1 MIDKEATD
9 ITLFVR
15 TSNEEVVE
23 WDRRR
28 IVNALVLEAG
38 VNLKTAEEISKEVEK
53 QIFSSGIGTLTA
65 PLIRELVNA
74 KLIERGCE
82 EARRM
87 HTRLGFP
94 LYDIGQLIITRNREN
109 ANVPHWPEGTN
120 LTLAEGIKKEFALH
134 RVFSR
139 DVADAHLSGD
149 IHLHKLGYVDRPYS
163 SIQSL
168 EYVKKFGLSLPGSP
182 SVARP
187 AKHADVLLAHMI
199 RFSAA
204 LQGNFAGSIEWDAV
218 NLSFAPYLSRM
229 NEGEVS
235 QLAQRLV
242 YEFSQLYFA
251 RGGQVMFTDI
261 HLFWEVPD
269 RFEKAPVIGPGGIPV
284 EGTHEDFLR
293 DSQRFLL
300 ALLNVFQEG
309 DATGRPFFFPRPVIH
324 ITEKSFKTPGWKNF
338 LEEACGVA
346 AKRGNIHFAFDRSS
360 VKEKGEDALPPWEM
374 RRAAVQ
380 NVTLNLPRIGY
391 QAEEDDAKLFSLL
404 SERMALAAKAHV
416 QKRDFIEK
424 LISRG
429 DDGPLSFLTMKRD
442 AYPYLRMDQAIYLI
456 GAVGL
461 NELVQIRGGRQFH
474 ESEDAVR
481 LGLKILTRMKTEA
494 ENLSRKYGICF
505 ILEQTPAE
513 STAYRFARLDL
524 KLFSPRAGRFVRGDI
539 SRGEVYYNNSTSFN
553 VSADIPAMERARG
566 EGRFHPFIKGTAVT
580 HIWPGDKIPSKETLA
595 RFIERIFKETDN
607 SRVTLSPEFTSCVS
621 CGRTSPGLKDRCS
634 LCGSENVEK
643 ITKITGYFARVS
655 DLNKGKIA
663 ELKDIRR
670 NPP

>member
-1 MIDKEATD
+1 MMDKEATD

-15 TSNEEVVE
+15 TSNEEVVG

-38 VNLKTAEEISKEVEK
+38 VDQKTAEEISKEVEK
-53 QIFSSGIGTLTA
+53 QIFSSGIETLTA

-74 KLIERGCE
+74 KLTERGFE

-94 LYDIGQLIITRNREN
+94 LYDIGQLILTPNREN

-134 RVFSR
+134 SVFSR

-149 IHLHKLGYVDRPYS
+149 IHLHKLGYIDRPYA

-204 LQGNFAGSIEWDAV
+204 LQGNFAGSLEWDAV

-229 NEGEVS
+229 NDGDVS
-235 QLAQRLV
+235 QLAQRMV
-242 YEFSQLYFA
+242 YEFSQLAFA

-261 HLFWEVPD
+261 HLYWDVPV
-269 RFEKAPVIGPGGIPV
+269 RFEEAPVIGPGGVPV
-284 EGTHEDFLR
+284 DGTHKEYLG

-300 ALLNVFQEG
+300 ALLDVFKEG
-309 DATGRPFFFPRPVIH
+309 DATGRPFFFPRPVVH
-324 ITEKSFKTPGWKNF
+324 ITEKSFRTPGWRTF

-346 AKRGNIHFAFDRSS
+346 AKMGNIHFAFDRTGE
-360 VKEKGEDALPPWEM
+360 EKGKETSRPWEM
-374 RRAAVQ
+374 RRAAIQ

-391 QAEEDDAKLFSLL
+391 QAEEDDAGLFSLL
-404 SERMALAAKAHV
+404 SERMALAARAHV

-424 LISRG
+424 LLSYG

-442 AYPYLRMDQAIYLI
+442 AYPFLRMDQAVYLI
-456 GAVGL
+456 GLVGL
-461 NELVQIRGGRQFH
+461 NELVHIRGGKQFH
-474 ESEDAVR
+474 ESEEAVR
-481 LGLKILTRMKTEA
+481 LGLKILTRMKTAA
-494 ENLSRKYGICF
+494 EKLSRQYGIRF
-505 ILEQTPAE
+505 VLEQTPAE

-524 KLFSPRAGRFVRGDI
+524 RLFSPRAGRFIRGDV

-553 VSADIPAMERARG
+553 ISADIPAMERARG
-566 EGRFHPFIKGTAVT
+566 EGRFHPFIEGTAVT
-580 HIWPGDKIPSKETLA
+580 HIWPGDKTLSKETAA
-595 RFIERIFKETDN
+595 RFMEKIFNETEN

-655 DLNKGKIA
+655 DLNKGKLA
-663 ELKDIRR
+663 ELRDIKR

>member
-28 IVNALVLEAG
+28 IVNALILEAG
-38 VNLKTAEEISKEVEK
+38 IDGKTAEEISKEVEK
-53 QIFSSGIGTLTA
+53 QIFSSGIQTLTA

-74 KLIERGCE
+74 KLIERGFE

-94 LYDIGQLIITRNREN
+94 LYDIGQLILTRNREN

-134 RVFSR
+134 SVFSR

-149 IHLHKLGYVDRPYS
+149 IHLHKLGYIDRPYA

-204 LQGNFAGSIEWDAV
+204 LQGNFAGALEWDAV

-229 NEGEVS
+229 GDGDVS
-235 QLAQRLV
+235 QLAQRMV
-242 YEFSQLYFA
+242 YEFSQLAFA

-261 HLFWEVPD
+261 HLYWDVPV
-269 RFEKAPVIGPGGIPV
+269 RLERAPVIGPGGTQINGKP
-284 EGTHEDFLR
+284 DSFLKHAR
-293 DSQRFLL
+293 RFLL
-300 ALLNVFQEG
+300 ALLEVFKEG
-309 DATGRPFFFPRPVIH
+309 DATGRPFFFPRAVIH
-324 ITEKSFKTPGWKNF
+324 ISEKTFRTRGWKPF
-338 LEEACGVA
+338 FEEACEVA
-346 AKRGNIHFAFDRSS
+346 VKRGNIHFAFDRTGEE
-360 VKEKGEDALPPWEM
+360 KEEPHPWEM
-374 RRAAVQ
+374 RRAAIQ

-391 QAEEDDAKLFSLL
+391 LAEGNDARLFSLL
-404 SERMALAAKAHV
+404 SERTALAARAHD
-416 QKRDFIEK
+416 QKRAFIEK
-424 LISRG
+424 LLSSG
-429 DDGPLSFLTMKRD
+429 DEGPLSFLTMKRD
-442 AYPYLRMDQAIYLI
+442 AHPFLRMEQAVYLI
-456 GAVGL
+456 GLAGL
-461 NELVQIRGGRQFH
+461 NELVQIHGGRQLH
-474 ESEDAVR
+474 ESEEAVR
-481 LGLKILTRMKTEA
+481 LGLKVLACMKGTA
-494 ENLSRKYGICF
+494 ERLSKKCGVRF

-524 KLFSPRAGRFVRGDI
+524 RLFSPRAGRYVRGDV
-539 SRGEVYYNNSTSFN
+539 SRGEVYYNNSTCFN
-553 VSADIPAMERARG
+553 VSADIPAMERVRG
-566 EGRFHPFIKGTAVT
+566 EGRFHPFIEGMALTA
-580 HIWPGDKIPSKETLA
+580 IWPGDDELPKETAA
-595 RFIERIFKETDN
+595 RFIEKIFNETEN
-607 SRVTLSPEFTSCVS
+607 SRVTFSPVFTSCVS
-621 CGRTSPGLKDRCS
+621 CGRTSAGLRDRCAR
-634 LCGSENVEK
+634 CGSEEVEK
-643 ITKITGYFARVS
+643 ITKITGYFAKVS

-663 ELKDIRR
+663 ELRDIRR
-670 NPP
+670 NLLLE

>member
-38 VNLKTAEEISKEVEK
+38 VDLKTAEEISKEVEK

-149 IHLHKLGYVDRPYS
+149 IHLHKLGYIDRPYS

-204 LQGNFAGSIEWDAV
+204 LQGNFAGSLEWDAV

-242 YEFSQLYFA
+242 YEFSQLAFA

-269 RFEKAPVIGPGGIPV
+269 RFEEAPVTGPGGVPV
-284 EGTHEDFLR
+284 EGTHEDFLG

-300 ALLNVFQEG
+300 ALLDVFKEG

-324 ITEKSFKTPGWKNF
+324 ITEKSFKTPGWRNF
-338 LEEACGVA
+338 FEEACEAA
-346 AKRGNIHFAFDRSS
+346 AKRGNIHFAFDRTG
-360 VKEKGEDALPPWEM
+360 KKMGEEAPPPWKM
-374 RRAAVQ
+374 RRAAIQ

-424 LISRG
+424 LISYG

-442 AYPYLRMDQAIYLI
+442 AYPYLRMDQAVYLI
-456 GAVGL
+456 GVLGL
-461 NELVQIRGGRQFH
+461 NELVQIHGGRQFH
-474 ESEDAVR
+474 ESEEAVL
-481 LGLKILTRMKTEA
+481 LGLKILAHMKIEA
-494 ENLSRKYGICF
+494 ENLSGKHGICF

-524 KLFSPRAGRFVRGDI
+524 RLFSPRSGRFVRGNI
-539 SRGEVYYNNSTSFN
+539 SQGEVYYNNSTSFN

-566 EGRFHPFIKGTAVT
+566 EGRFHPFIQGTTVT

-595 RFIERIFKETDN
+595 RFIEIIFKETDN
-607 SRVTLSPEFTSCVS
+607 KRVTLSPEFTSCVS
-621 CGRTSPGLKDRCS
+621 CGRTSLGLKDRCR
-634 LCGSENVEK
+634 LCSSENVEK

-655 DLNKGKIA
+655 DLNKGKLA
-663 ELKDIRR
+663 ELRDLRR

>member
-38 VNLKTAEEISKEVEK
+38 VDLKTAEEISKEVEK
-53 QIFSSGIGTLTA
+53 QIFSSGIGILTA

-74 KLIERGCE
+74 KLIERGYE

-94 LYDIGQLIITRNREN
+94 LYDIGQLILTRNREN

-149 IHLHKLGYVDRPYS
+149 IHLHKLGYIDRPYS

-204 LQGNFAGSIEWDAV
+204 LQGNFAGSLEWDAV

-242 YEFSQLYFA
+242 YEFSQLAFA

-269 RFEKAPVIGPGGIPV
+269 RFEEAPVTGPGGVPF
-284 EGTHEDFLR
+284 EGNHEDFLG

-300 ALLNVFQEG
+300 ALLDVFKEG

-324 ITEKSFKTPGWKNF
+324 ISEKSFKIPGWRKF
-338 LEEACGVA
+338 LEEACDVA
-346 AKRGNIHFAFDRSS
+346 AKRGNIHFAFDRAG
-360 VKEKGEDALPPWEM
+360 KKKGEESLPPWKM

-391 QAEEDDAKLFSLL
+391 RAEEDDAKLFSLL

-424 LISRG
+424 LISYG

-442 AYPYLRMDQAIYLI
+442 AYPYLRMDQAVYLI
-456 GAVGL
+456 GVLGL
-461 NELVQIRGGRQFH
+461 NELVQIHGGRQFH
-474 ESEDAVR
+474 ESEEAVL
-481 LGLKILTRMKTEA
+481 LGMKILTHMKKEA
-494 ENLSRKYGICF
+494 ENLGRKHGICF

-524 KLFSPRAGRFVRGDI
+524 RLFSPRSGRFVRGDI

-553 VSADIPAMERARG
+553 VSADMPAMERARG
-566 EGRFHPFIKGTAVT
+566 EGRFHPFIEGTAVT

-595 RFIERIFKETDN
+595 RFIEIIFKETN
-607 SRVTLSPEFTSCVS
+607 NKRVTLSPEFTSCVS
-621 CGRTSPGLKDRCS
+621 CGRTSLGLKDRCR
-634 LCGSENVEK
+634 LCVSENVEK

-655 DLNKGKIA
+655 DLNKGKLA
-663 ELKDIRR
+663 ELRDIRR